1 MFGNARLNTAML
13 DRLAHTPVTLV
24 LPLQDETL
32 AGYLAQGVT
41 ENDECILLA
50 ALAETCRPYDPALF
64 FDRTGYECF
73 VNHVHIEHGP
83 DSPDELREAFSY
95 AQRLAGLLNAVQ
107 GPFMIIISQHTA
119 TSEATVRFHKIR
131 PDEGWLADDLEGYAD
146 EAILAIVSSDLAR
159 VARV

>member
-1 MFGNARLNTAML
+1 MLANARLNTAML

-32 AGYLAQGVT
+32 ADYLARGVT
-41 ENDECILLA
+41 ENDECIILS
-50 ALAETCRPYDPALF
+50 ALAESCSPYDPGLF

-73 VNHVHIEHGP
+73 VNHVHIEHQP
-83 DSPDELREAFSY
+83 HAPDELREAFSY
-95 AQRLAGLLNAVQ
+95 AQRLAGLLNTVP

-119 TSEATVRFHKIR
+119 TSETAVRFHKIR

-146 EAILAIVSSDLAR
+146 EAILAIASADLAR